1 MERKTLALVVALLLS
16 GNSAQAAEAQVS
28 AQEVD
33 AEVSSLLTQSH
44 QVFLDSLGSAEIAS
58 EKNAAPWVPSENAPS
73 ANRAY
78 QAEIAA
84 LKKQRAELQKQIDA
98 QDKKSRSS
106 IDALSAQIVQL
117 KQSASKSA
125 TRPTSCPPPPAAE
138 PINQT
143 LGTFLSNL
151 SKWNLQQD
159 QHASQ
164 EKIGQLTR
172 EIDEVRGKLAAAEK
186 LSQQPAAAS
195 SALQQQLQKAADANK
210 QQEGKIQQLQ
220 NQLAAADKAL
230 KARQAAVSA
239 SALAAKPR
247 TKPESSAQ
255 KQAYANGI
263 MFANQLNE
271 IARQQQQIGLTLD
284 PESLLN
290 GLQDGLVHK
299 SILSDGEIG
308 KALNEFKQQTDKKLA
323 ALAKQSTKNSD
334 NFLKEFARQ
343 KGVRQH
349 PSGFS
354 YKIAAAGKK
363 DKVKAG
369 NQLRISLKESL
380 SNHVV
385 VSDTAKQGG
394 PVTLYLDELPP
405 PLQEGVKMLGAGGK
419 IKIVLPASKIYTQE
433 TAPPLVPLKSVLV
446 YDINLIGIVGN

>member
-1 MERKTLALVVALLLS
+1 MERKTLALVMALLLS
-16 GNSAQAAEAQVS
+16 GNAAQAAEAQAS
-28 AQEVD
+28 AQEID

-44 QVFLDSLGSAEIAS
+44 QVFLDSLGSAEIATK
-58 EKNAAPWVPSENAPS
+58 KNVAPRVQSSNAQS
-73 ANRAY
+73 ANRDY
-78 QAEIAA
+78 LTEISA

-98 QDKKSRSS
+98 QGKKSRSS
-106 IDALSAQIVQL
+106 IDALSAQLAQL
-117 KQSASKSA
+117 QQSASKSPP
-125 TRPTSCPPPPAAE
+125 RPTSCLPPPATE
-138 PINQT
+138 PINKI
-143 LGTFLSNL
+143 LATFLSNL
-151 SKWNLQQD
+151 GKWNLQQD

-172 EIDEVRGKLAAAEK
+172 EIDEVRGKLAAA
-186 LSQQPAAAS
+186 
-195 SALQQQLQKAADANK
+195 
-210 QQEGKIQQLQ
+210 
-220 NQLAAADKAL
+220 DKSL
-230 KARQAAVSA
+230 KARQTAVPA
-239 SALAAKPR
+239 SVLAAKPR

-323 ALAKQSTKNSD
+323 ALAKQSTQNSD

-363 DKVKAG
+363 DKAKAG

-446 YDINLIGIVGN
+446 YDINLIGIVGS